1 MQITFEN
8 LPHAVSQLND
18 KLDNIEQLLKNKSN
32 VHTEIEKLLTIK
44 QASELINLSIP
55 TLYLKVRKAEIP
67 FSKKGGRLYFNNF
80 DLMNW
85 IKEGNQSE
93 SEDLGFIVN
102 IKNKKG

>member
-32 VHTEIEKLLTIK
+32 TQSEIEKLLSIK
-44 QASELINLSIP
+44 QASEFLNLSVP

-67 FSKKGGRLYFNNF
+67 FSKKGGRLYFNNI
-80 DLMNW
+80 DLKNW
-85 IKEGNQSE
+85 IKEGNLTE

-102 IKNKKG
+102 IKSKKG